1 MLKGEALFNDV
12 TGTVVFQCCLTILA
26 TGSFSLLHA
35 GEEFALDLF
44 GGFFGGLVMGLL
56 AWGLLQVLRRTGLDN
71 PTLHV
76 MLELLLPFVIY
87 LAAKSLHI
95 GAVIAVVASGLMLSL
110 LPQRHTSCHGS
121 HCCRPKACGRP
132 WSSC

>member
-1 MLKGEALFNDV
+1 M
-12 TGTVVFQCCLTILA
+12 VFQCCLTLLA

-95 GAVIAVVASGLMLSL
+95 GAVIAVVAVGFATHVGVGTSVTR
-110 LPQRHTSCHGS
+110 LPRPAPS
-121 HCCRPKACGRP
+121 CRPKACGRP